1 MRGPSKTWPYRPA
14 LNGVVR
20 GRDGTLAAP
29 TIMWLDE
36 RNGTAEFEPV
46 GTHQGYRRLGLARA
60 LLQHGM
66 QRAARAGATEML
78 VACLGA
84 PAHTAARA
92 LYYDL
97 RFRPFTRDPPH
108 VKPGT

>member
-1 MRGPSKTWPYRPA
+1 MRGASQTWPYRPD
-14 LNGVVR
+14 LHVLVR
-20 GRDGTLAAP
+20 APDGTLAAT
-29 TIMWLDE
+29 TIIWLDE

-46 GTHQGYRRLGLARA
+46 GTHQGYRRRGLARS

-66 QRAARAGATEML
+66 QRAAQAGATEML

-92 LYYDL
+92 LYYDIG
-97 RFRPFTRDPPH
+97 FRRFTRDLPH
-108 VKPGT
+108 TKPR